1 MDNNQLMLTAIDTLL
16 AVIVVMFANFI
27 LSNYPENTS
36 NSIGNDL
43 DIAYY
48 DIVNNYPIGNAPDL
62 NFIYTTIDNSI
73 YQVDIITNGK
83 IEKEQKFSTLNS
95 LLLWIAE
102 NANTIRRSNKPL
114 ILHEKTQDSAALA
127 SIIRTAHTYKLKTGY
142 AE

>member
-1 MDNNQLMLTAIDTLL
+1 MDNNQLMLAAIDTLL

-62 NFIYTTIDNSI
+62 NFR
-73 YQVDIITNGK
+73 
-83 IEKEQKFSTLNS
+83 EF
-95 LLLWIAE
+95 
-102 NANTIRRSNKPL
+102 
-114 ILHEKTQDSAALA
+114 
-127 SIIRTAHTYKLKTGY
+127 KL
-142 AE
+142 